1 MKNTKT
7 AVKLFSF
14 ATTLATMLAVTV
26 AVAPGAAA
34 QARGDWTVKV
44 GVNKITPKVESGNVS
59 APALPNTKADV
70 GTDTKPIL
78 NLAYFVTDN
87 IVAELDMGAPY
98 RHALFGAD
106 AIAGT
111 GKLGTVDVL
120 PPTLFAQY
128 RLFRPDAVFR
138 PYVGLGVT
146 YAYFRRE
153 RGSAQLTS
161 VLNTGGPAS
170 TFSLEAKWAAS
181 AQLGASFRIN
191 ERWSVDG
198 GVIKTRLRTT
208 ATYSTGQTQAMK
220 LDPVAINL
228 GVVFKF

>member
-1 MKNTKT
+1 MKNKT
-7 AVKLFSF
+7 MVKL
-14 ATTLATMLAVTV
+14 LAM
-26 AVAPGAAA
+26 AVALGAGLGTATGAAA

-78 NLAYFVTDN
+78 NLAYFITDN
-87 IVAELDMGAPY
+87 IAAELDLGAPY
-98 RHALFGAD
+98 RHKLFGAD

-111 GKLGTVDVL
+111 GQLGTVDVL

-128 RLFRPDAVFR
+128 RFFGPDAVFR

-153 RGSAQLTS
+153 RGSAQLTA

-170 TFSLEAKWAAS
+170 TFSLESKWAAS
-181 AQLGASFRIN
+181 AQLGASFRLN

-228 GVVFKF
+228 GLTFKF

>member
-1 MKNTKT
+1 MKNTNT
-7 AVKLFSF
+7 AVKL
-14 ATTLATMLAVTV
+14 LALAIG
-26 AVAPGAAA
+26 ASAALGAAPGAAA
-34 QARGDWTVKV
+34 QATGDWTVKV
-44 GVNKITPKVESGNVS
+44 GVNRITPKVESGNVS

-70 GTDTKPIL
+70 GPDTKPIL

-87 IVAELDMGAPY
+87 IVAELDLGAPY
-98 RHALFGAD
+98 RHTLFGAD

-111 GKLGTVDVL
+111 GELGTADVL

-153 RGSAQLTS
+153 RGSAQLTAI
-161 VLNTGGPAS
+161 LNTGGPAA
-170 TFSLEAKWAAS
+170 TFSLESKWAAS
-181 AQLGASFRIN
+181 AQLGASFRLN
-191 ERWSVDG
+191 ERWSIDG

-208 ATYSTGQTQAMK
+208 ASYSTGQTQAIK

>member
-1 MKNTKT
+1 MKNTDI
-7 AVKLFSF
+7 AVKLP
-14 ATTLATMLAVTV
+14 AWAAILAAALGA
-26 AVAPGAAA
+26 APGAAA
-34 QARGDWTVKV
+34 QAQGDWTVKI

-78 NLAYFVTDN
+78 NLGYFVTDN
-87 IVAELDMGAPY
+87 IVAELDLGAPY
-98 RHALFGAD
+98 RHKLFGAD

-111 GKLGTVDVL
+111 GQLGTVDVL

-128 RLFRPDAVFR
+128 RFFRPDAVFR
-138 PYVGLGVT
+138 PYVGMGVT

-181 AQLGASFRIN
+181 AQLGASFRLN

-228 GVVFKF
+228 GLTFRF

>member
-1 MKNTKT
+1 MKNNMIVKRLAMA
-7 AVKLFSF
+7 AVLGSGLAA
-14 ATTLATMLAVTV
+14 AT
-26 AVAPGAAA
+26 GAAA
-34 QARGDWTVKV
+34 QAGGDWTVKV
-44 GVNKITPKVESGNVS
+44 GVNRITPKVESGNVS

-70 GTDTKPIL
+70 GSDTKPIL

-87 IVAELDMGAPY
+87 IAAELDLGAPY
-98 RHALFGAD
+98 RHELFGAD

-111 GKLGTVDVL
+111 GRLGTVDVL

-128 RLFRPDAVFR
+128 RFFGADAVFR

-153 RGSAQLTS
+153 RGSAQLTAI
-161 VLNTGGPAS
+161 LNTGGPAS
-170 TFSLEAKWAAS
+170 TFSLESKWAAS
-181 AQLGASFRIN
+181 AQVGASWRLN

-220 LDPVAINL
+220 LDPVSVNL
-228 GVVFKF
+228 GLAFKF

>member
-1 MKNTKT
+1 MKNTDI
-7 AVKLFSF
+7 AVKLP
-14 ATTLATMLAVTV
+14 ALAAILA
-26 AVAPGAAA
+26 AALGAAPGAAA
-34 QARGDWTVKV
+34 QAQGDWTVKV
-44 GVNKITPKVESGNVS
+44 GVNKITPKVQSGNVS
-59 APALPNTKADV
+59 APALPDTKADV

-78 NLAYFVTDN
+78 NLGYFVTDN
-87 IVAELDMGAPY
+87 IVAELDLGAPY
-98 RHALFGAD
+98 RHKLFGAD

-111 GKLGTVDVL
+111 GQLGTVDVL

-128 RLFRPDAVFR
+128 RFFRPDAVFR
-138 PYVGLGVT
+138 PYVGVGVT

-153 RGSAQLTS
+153 RGSAQLTA

-181 AQLGASFRIN
+181 AQLGASFRLN

-228 GVVFKF
+228 GLTFRF

>member
-1 MKNTKT
+1 MIHTSNIVPRL
-7 AVKLFSF
+7 ALAASF
-14 ATTLATMLAVTV
+14 AAALGA
-26 AVAPGAAA
+26 APGAAA
-34 QARGDWTVKV
+34 QARGDWAAKL
-44 GVNKITPKVESGNVS
+44 GVNRIAPKVESGNVS
-59 APALPNTKADV
+59 APALPDTKADV

-87 IVAELDMGAPY
+87 LVAELALGVPY
-98 RHALFGAD
+98 RHTLYGAG

-111 GKLGTVDVL
+111 GALGTVDVL

-128 RLFRPDAVFR
+128 RFGRPEAVFR
-138 PYVGLGVT
+138 PYAGLGVT

-161 VLNTGGPAS
+161 ILNTGGPAS

-181 AQLGASFRIN
+181 AQLGASIRVN

-198 GVIKTRLRTT
+198 AVVKTRLRTT

-228 GVVFKF
+228 GVVFRF

>member
-1 MKNTKT
+1 MIHTRNVVPRL
-7 AVKLFSF
+7 ALAASF
-14 ATTLATMLAVTV
+14 AAALGA
-26 AVAPGAAA
+26 APGTAA
-34 QARGDWTVKV
+34 QARGDWTAKV

-87 IVAELDMGAPY
+87 IVAELALGAPY
-98 RHALFGAD
+98 RHTLFGAD

-111 GKLGTVDVL
+111 GALGTVDVL

-128 RLFRPDAVFR
+128 RFFRPEAVFR
-138 PYVGLGVT
+138 PYVGLGAT

-153 RGSAQLTS
+153 RGSAQLTAI
-161 VLNTGGPAS
+161 LNTGGPAS
-170 TFSLEAKWAAS
+170 SFSLDARWAAS
-181 AQLGASFRIN
+181 AQLGASLRLN
-191 ERWSVDG
+191 ERWSVDAS
-198 GVIKTRLRTT
+198 VVKTRLRTT

-228 GVVFKF
+228 GVVFRF

>member
-7 AVKLFSF
+7 A
-14 ATTLATMLAVTV
+14 MQLAVLAAMLGT
-26 AVAPGAAA
+26 AGGAAA
-34 QARGDWTVKV
+34 QAKGDWTVKL
-44 GVNKITPKVESGNVS
+44 GVNRITPKVESGNVS

-70 GTDTKPIL
+70 NSDTKPIL
-78 NLAYFVTDN
+78 NLAYFITDHLA
-87 IVAELDMGAPY
+87 AELDMGAPY
-98 RHALFGAD
+98 RHKLFGAD

-111 GKLGTVDVL
+111 GQLGTVDVL

-128 RLFRPDAVFR
+128 RFFRPDAMFR

-153 RGSAQLTS
+153 RGSAQLTAI
-161 VLNTGGPAS
+161 LNTGGPAS
-170 TFSLEAKWAAS
+170 TFSLESKWAAS
-181 AQLGASFRIN
+181 AQLGASVRLS
-191 ERWSVDG
+191 ERWSLDG

-220 LDPVAINL
+220 LDPVAVNL
-228 GVVFKF
+228 GVTFKF

>member
-1 MKNTKT
+1 MKNKT
-7 AVKLFSF
+7 IVKL
-14 ATTLATMLAVTV
+14 LALAM
-26 AVAPGAAA
+26 AVGAASGAAA
-34 QARGDWTVKV
+34 QAKGDWTVKV

-78 NLAYFVTDN
+78 NLAYFITDN
-87 IVAELDMGAPY
+87 ISAELDLGAPY
-98 RHALFGAD
+98 RHELFGAD

-128 RLFRPDAVFR
+128 RFFRSDAVFR

-161 VLNTGGPAS
+161 ILNTGGPAS
-170 TFSLEAKWAAS
+170 TFSLESKWAAS
-181 AQLGASFRIN
+181 AQIGASFRLN
-191 ERWSVDG
+191 ERWSIDG

-220 LDPVAINL
+220 LDPVAVNL
-228 GVVFKF
+228 GVTFKF